1 MSAGISRITL
11 ISSKDSG
18 QSDGLHS
25 ANLANELFEF
35 TKGNIFASNY
45 KNQWEEHQDFTK
57 IQRQRAA
64 ILET

>member
-1 MSAGISRITL
+1 MSEGISRITL

-45 KNQWEEHQDFTK
+45 KNQWK
-57 IQRQRAA
+57 
-64 ILET
+64 